1 MQRLKEI
8 FANNL
13 TLRHIVGFVLR
24 MEGLD
29 FFFFFSNNQLDVFLS
44 SNNSL

>member
-8 FANNL
+8 FASNL
-13 TLRHIVGFVLR
+13 TVRHVVGFVLR
-24 MEGLD
+24 MEGSELSP
-29 FFFFFSNNQLDVFLS
+29 FPNKQMDVFLS